1 MIEKTYNVGI
11 YCRLSNDDERD
22 GESVSIENQKLLLQS
37 YVRQRGWNEIAVY
50 CDDGYS
56 GTNFDRPGVKRLIE
70 DAKAKK
76 INLILV
82 KDLSRFGRNYIEFG
96 QYTDYLFPSLGCRFI
111 ALNNG
116 IDTMSDN
123 GSTDV
128 MCFLNLF
135 NEFYSRDTSKKVKAV
150 KRACAE
156 SGKFMGTYP
165 AYGYKRDPEDKHHLV
180 IDEETAPTVRRI
192 FSMRASGMGFR
203 AIAVTLNEE
212 GVLPPGAL
220 YYQRKGR
227 SDPRNVNHKWA
238 ETTVKA
244 LIRSEVYIGNMVQ
257 GKTGTLSYK
266 SRKLINKPEEEWIR
280 VEGTHEPII
289 SREVWDTVV
298 SIDKKKVRKTPPT
311 DGIRSIFTGLVYCAD
326 CGFKMR
332 NHIERFTYKDGTP
345 GRYSSF
351 ICGNYARSGK
361 SACTIHSIYENVLE
375 ELVLTD
381 IREKARFVEC
391 DGERL
396 AEQISRMKEKE
407 SRSRVI
413 SYEQEMKAAAARMTE
428 LERLMQNLYEDKCT
442 GTIPQTVFQTLM
454 RKYETERAEKAA
466 AIPELE
472 QKVRAQLEN
481 RQDANRWMEVIRRYT
496 EITALDEN
504 ILFELV
510 DRIEVGEARKVNG
523 QRICDVKVVYRYVGS
538 VDDALS
544 QERLEAYEKLYKVGI
559 YCRLS
564 VDDASN
570 SAKAKNYIPADESV
584 SIENQYELLSKF
596 VMLNGW
602 TEVKT
607 YRDDGY
613 SGGNFQRPG
622 FLEMLEDARHGLIN
636 LILVK
641 DLSRLGRDFVEV
653 GRYTDVIFPSLGC
666 RFVSVLDCLDTEGDN
681 TDMLHFRSLMNDYH
695 LKDLSNKVKSVLHA
709 KMRSGQYIAAY
720 APYGY
725 RKSEEDRHRLVIDEE
740 AAAVVRR
747 MFELRRAGMAY
758 GKIAAVLNSEGILS
772 PRWYWAKLY
781 GNGSCKYANLWMYAT
796 VKNILTN
803 EVYTGNL
810 IQNQTGSRSYKD
822 DTMIYK
828 PESEWIRHEA
838 LHEAIISPEVWN
850 EVQAINRERTLLSA
864 DNAPPKPFLF
874 TGKLVCAD
882 CKAPLQ
888 GNRETQR
895 RKNGTSKK
903 YVSYFCSRY
912 TASGYGACSRHTIYE
927 MTLTELVLSEIRAHA
942 EALELDEAAMLDRLQ
957 AQRTAADAERLESVR
972 QEIGKLRRRVHELE
986 QMTVK
991 LYEDK
996 VCGSISAAS
1005 FAVLLEKTEQE
1016 RRQRTDRL
1024 DTLLAEVR
1032 EYEQSAADIQS
1043 WAAVVRKHLHIRE
1056 LDRETVDELID
1067 RIEVGEKTVV
1077 DGKNVRDI
1085 KIYYRFV
1092 GNI

>member
-1 MIEKTYNVGI
+1 
-11 YCRLSNDDERD
+11 
-22 GESVSIENQKLLLQS
+22 
-37 YVRQRGWNEIAVY
+37 
-50 CDDGYS
+50 
-56 GTNFDRPGVKRLIE
+56 
-70 DAKAKK
+70 
-76 INLILV
+76 
-82 KDLSRFGRNYIEFG
+82 
-96 QYTDYLFPSLGCRFI
+96 
-111 ALNNG
+111 
-116 IDTMSDN
+116 
-123 GSTDV
+123 
-128 MCFLNLF
+128 
-135 NEFYSRDTSKKVKAV
+135 
-150 KRACAE
+150 
-156 SGKFMGTYP
+156 
-165 AYGYKRDPEDKHHLV
+165 
-180 IDEETAPTVRRI
+180 
-192 FSMRASGMGFR
+192 
-203 AIAVTLNEE
+203 
-212 GVLPPGAL
+212 
-220 YYQRKGR
+220 
-227 SDPRNVNHKWA
+227 
-238 ETTVKA
+238 
-244 LIRSEVYIGNMVQ
+244 
-257 GKTGTLSYK
+257 
-266 SRKLINKPEEEWIR
+266 
-280 VEGTHEPII
+280 
-289 SREVWDTVV
+289 
-298 SIDKKKVRKTPPT
+298 
-311 DGIRSIFTGLVYCAD
+311 
-326 CGFKMR
+326 
-332 NHIERFTYKDGTP
+332 
-345 GRYSSF
+345 
-351 ICGNYARSGK
+351 
-361 SACTIHSIYENVLE
+361 
-375 ELVLTD
+375 
-381 IREKARFVEC
+381 
-391 DGERL
+391 
-396 AEQISRMKEKE
+396 MK
-407 SRSRVI
+407 
-413 SYEQEMKAAAARMTE
+413 
-428 LERLMQNLYEDKCT
+428 
-442 GTIPQTVFQTLM
+442 
-454 RKYETERAEKAA
+454 
-466 AIPELE
+466 
-472 QKVRAQLEN
+472 
-481 RQDANRWMEVIRRYT
+481 
-496 EITALDEN
+496 
-504 ILFELV
+504 
-510 DRIEVGEARKVNG
+510 
-523 QRICDVKVVYRYVGS
+523 
-538 VDDALS
+538 
-544 QERLEAYEKLYKVGI
+544 KLYKVGI

-570 SAKAKNYIPADESV
+570 STKAKNYIPADESV

-602 TEVKT
+602 TEVKS

-653 GRYTDVIFPSLGC
+653 GRYTDVVFPSLGC

-695 LKDLSNKVKSVLHA
+695 LKDLSNKVKSVLHT

-747 MFELRRAGMAY
+747 MFELRRGGMAY

-772 PRWYWAKLY
+772 PRWYWAKRY

-850 EVQAINRERTLLSA
+850 EVQAINRERTRLSA

-895 RKNGTSKK
+895 RKNGTSKR

-912 TASGYGACSRHTIYE
+912 TSSGHGACSRHTIYE
-927 MTLTELVLSEIRAHA
+927 MTLAELVMGEIRSHA

-957 AQRTAADAERLESVR
+957 AQRTAADAERQESVR
-972 QEIGKLRRRVHELE
+972 QEIGKLRRRVYELE
-986 QMTVK
+986 QMTAK

-1005 FAVLLEKTEQE
+1005 FAVLLEKAEQE
-1016 RRQRTDRL
+1016 RRQRSDRL

-1032 EYEQSAADIQS
+1032 QYEQSAADIQS

-1056 LDRETVDELID
+1056 IDRETVDELID
-1067 RIEVGEKTVV
+1067 RIEVGEKTVI
-1077 DGKNVRDI
+1077 DGKNVRGI

>member
-1 MIEKTYNVGI
+1 
-11 YCRLSNDDERD
+11 
-22 GESVSIENQKLLLQS
+22 
-37 YVRQRGWNEIAVY
+37 
-50 CDDGYS
+50 
-56 GTNFDRPGVKRLIE
+56 
-70 DAKAKK
+70 
-76 INLILV
+76 
-82 KDLSRFGRNYIEFG
+82 
-96 QYTDYLFPSLGCRFI
+96 
-111 ALNNG
+111 
-116 IDTMSDN
+116 
-123 GSTDV
+123 
-128 MCFLNLF
+128 
-135 NEFYSRDTSKKVKAV
+135 
-150 KRACAE
+150 
-156 SGKFMGTYP
+156 
-165 AYGYKRDPEDKHHLV
+165 
-180 IDEETAPTVRRI
+180 
-192 FSMRASGMGFR
+192 
-203 AIAVTLNEE
+203 
-212 GVLPPGAL
+212 
-220 YYQRKGR
+220 
-227 SDPRNVNHKWA
+227 
-238 ETTVKA
+238 
-244 LIRSEVYIGNMVQ
+244 
-257 GKTGTLSYK
+257 
-266 SRKLINKPEEEWIR
+266 
-280 VEGTHEPII
+280 
-289 SREVWDTVV
+289 
-298 SIDKKKVRKTPPT
+298 
-311 DGIRSIFTGLVYCAD
+311 
-326 CGFKMR
+326 
-332 NHIERFTYKDGTP
+332 
-345 GRYSSF
+345 
-351 ICGNYARSGK
+351 
-361 SACTIHSIYENVLE
+361 
-375 ELVLTD
+375 
-381 IREKARFVEC
+381 
-391 DGERL
+391 
-396 AEQISRMKEKE
+396 MK
-407 SRSRVI
+407 
-413 SYEQEMKAAAARMTE
+413 
-428 LERLMQNLYEDKCT
+428 
-442 GTIPQTVFQTLM
+442 
-454 RKYETERAEKAA
+454 
-466 AIPELE
+466 
-472 QKVRAQLEN
+472 
-481 RQDANRWMEVIRRYT
+481 
-496 EITALDEN
+496 
-504 ILFELV
+504 
-510 DRIEVGEARKVNG
+510 
-523 QRICDVKVVYRYVGS
+523 
-538 VDDALS
+538 
-544 QERLEAYEKLYKVGI
+544 KLYKVGI

-570 SAKAKNYIPADESV
+570 SAKVKNYIPADESV

-602 TEVKT
+602 TEVKS

-695 LKDLSNKVKSVLHA
+695 LKDLSGKIKSVLHA
-709 KMRSGQYIAAY
+709 KMRSGQYFAAY

-725 RKSEEDRHRLVIDEE
+725 RKSAADRHRLVIDEE

-747 MFELRRAGMAY
+747 MFELRRGGMAY
-758 GKIAAVLNSEGILS
+758 GKIAAVLNREGILS
-772 PRWYWAKLY
+772 PRWYWAKRY

-850 EVQAINRERTLLSA
+850 EVQAINRERTRLSA

-895 RKNGTSKK
+895 RKNGTFKK

-927 MTLTELVLSEIRAHA
+927 MTLTELVLNEIRAHA

-972 QEIGKLRRRVHELE
+972 QKIGKLRRRVYELE
-986 QMTVK
+986 QMTAK

-1016 RRQRTDRL
+1016 RCQRTDRL
-1024 DTLLAEVR
+1024 DTLLAEIR

-1043 WAAVVRKHLHIRE
+1043 WAAVVRKHLHIQE

>member
-1 MIEKTYNVGI
+1 
-11 YCRLSNDDERD
+11 
-22 GESVSIENQKLLLQS
+22 
-37 YVRQRGWNEIAVY
+37 
-50 CDDGYS
+50 
-56 GTNFDRPGVKRLIE
+56 
-70 DAKAKK
+70 
-76 INLILV
+76 
-82 KDLSRFGRNYIEFG
+82 
-96 QYTDYLFPSLGCRFI
+96 
-111 ALNNG
+111 
-116 IDTMSDN
+116 
-123 GSTDV
+123 
-128 MCFLNLF
+128 
-135 NEFYSRDTSKKVKAV
+135 
-150 KRACAE
+150 
-156 SGKFMGTYP
+156 
-165 AYGYKRDPEDKHHLV
+165 
-180 IDEETAPTVRRI
+180 
-192 FSMRASGMGFR
+192 
-203 AIAVTLNEE
+203 
-212 GVLPPGAL
+212 
-220 YYQRKGR
+220 
-227 SDPRNVNHKWA
+227 
-238 ETTVKA
+238 
-244 LIRSEVYIGNMVQ
+244 
-257 GKTGTLSYK
+257 
-266 SRKLINKPEEEWIR
+266 
-280 VEGTHEPII
+280 
-289 SREVWDTVV
+289 
-298 SIDKKKVRKTPPT
+298 
-311 DGIRSIFTGLVYCAD
+311 
-326 CGFKMR
+326 
-332 NHIERFTYKDGTP
+332 
-345 GRYSSF
+345 
-351 ICGNYARSGK
+351 
-361 SACTIHSIYENVLE
+361 
-375 ELVLTD
+375 
-381 IREKARFVEC
+381 
-391 DGERL
+391 
-396 AEQISRMKEKE
+396 MK
-407 SRSRVI
+407 
-413 SYEQEMKAAAARMTE
+413 
-428 LERLMQNLYEDKCT
+428 
-442 GTIPQTVFQTLM
+442 
-454 RKYETERAEKAA
+454 
-466 AIPELE
+466 
-472 QKVRAQLEN
+472 
-481 RQDANRWMEVIRRYT
+481 
-496 EITALDEN
+496 
-504 ILFELV
+504 
-510 DRIEVGEARKVNG
+510 
-523 QRICDVKVVYRYVGS
+523 
-538 VDDALS
+538 
-544 QERLEAYEKLYKVGI
+544 KLYKVGI

-602 TEVKT
+602 TEVKS

-666 RFVSVLDCLDTEGDN
+666 RFVSVLDCLDTEGNN

-740 AAAVVRR
+740 AAAVVCR
-747 MFELRRAGMAY
+747 MFELRRGGMAY
-758 GKIAAVLNSEGILS
+758 GKIAAMLNNEGILS
-772 PRWYWAKLY
+772 PRWYWAKRY

-874 TGKLVCAD
+874 TGKLICAD

-927 MTLTELVLSEIRAHA
+927 MTLTELVLNEIRAHA
-942 EALELDEAAMLDRLQ
+942 EALELDEAAVLDRLQ
-957 AQRTAADAERLESVR
+957 AQRTAADAECLESVR
-972 QEIGKLRRRVHELE
+972 QEIGKLRRRVYELE
-986 QMTVK
+986 QMTAK

-1016 RRQRTDRL
+1016 RCQRTDRL
-1024 DTLLAEVR
+1024 DTLLAEIR

-1043 WAAVVRKHLHIRE
+1043 WAAVVRKHLHIQE